1 MHPSLAHGKNVDFNN
16 GGITS
21 QQEDTMDSIEA
32 EVAGAS
38 GRGNGRRLL
47 LDQGLL
53 RPSLA
58 HGKKVDSV
66 TGPYRTAGEYRG
78 QHQC

>member
-1 MHPSLAHGKNVDFNN
+1 MGWEANSQEASTGVVTFTLRGLLSTAAWVHPSLAHGKNVDFVN

-38 GRGNGRRLL
+38 GRGIGRRLL
-47 LDQGLL
+47 F
-53 RPSLA
+53 
-58 HGKKVDSV
+58 
-66 TGPYRTAGEYRG
+66 
-78 QHQC
+78 